1 MTKPKN
7 TTDARIETPE
17 ATRDVVAAVSYRA
30 DGKPDQSEG
39 YVVIDEAEREAEG
52 DKGA

>member
-7 TTDARIETPE
+7 VDDARVETPE

-30 DGKPDQSEG
+30 DGMPDQTEG
-39 YVVIDEAEREAEG
+39 YVVIGEPEAREG
-52 DKGA
+52 D

>member
-7 TTDARIETPE
+7 AATERIETPE

-39 YVVIDEAEREAEG
+39 YVVIGEPEARE
-52 DKGA
+52 DD